1 MINMHS
7 IKKKNY
13 IYIYLPLL
21 QYNYNKK
28 LKKIIII
35 FFLPEYLF
43 LSKKCLFWLWQHVF
57 KKNYNLFCFKLIFF
71 NIFILFWYADVKNKF

>member
-43 LSKKCLFWLWQHVF
+43 LLKKCLF
-57 KKNYNLFCFKLIFF
+57 
-71 NIFILFWYADVKNKF
+71 